1 MAMTSRACVALLLG
15 LLVLC
20 GAPHVQS
27 AQAQG
32 FLQPDFGSSPPP
44 RAYRYP
50 ALPYRYAPSGAPFSP
65 RQFEEVPPRPFSNTY
80 RTLCVRMCDGYY
92 FPISSAATQDT
103 LMHDADAC
111 SSSCGAEARLFFLP
125 STGGDPGSAVDLTG
139 MAYSSLPNA
148 FKYRKTLVEDC
159 RCRPQPWSEA
169 ERERHR
175 AYAQGQSPGDAG
187 AEGAG
192 PRNAEVIAG
201 GDYSRRSIVPV
212 DDGRAVPRPD
222 PIVRNIEPI
231 LPERS
236 LFGAGGWEMPRG
248 YGWPYGRRY

>member
-1 MAMTSRACVALLLG
+1 MTSRARVALLLG

-32 FLQPDFGSSPPP
+32 FPQPDFGSSPPP

-103 LMHDADAC
+103 LMHDA
-111 SSSCGAEARLFFLP
+111 EARLFFLP

-139 MAYSSLPNA
+139 MAYSALPNA